1 MNNQVEIIVGIPERP
16 YTVIGEIS
24 AKVGASTAFSKTP
37 TMEDVNYKL
46 QESALKRGAN
56 AVIDVTYS
64 RGISAT
70 SWKAMF
76 AKGIAVVMES
86 ENIKCPVCAELIKR
100 EAIKCR
106 FCGADLA
113 S

>member
-1 MNNQVEIIVGIPERP
+1 MSNQVEIIIGLPDRP
-16 YTVIGEIS
+16 YKVIANIS

-46 QESALKRGAN
+46 QEVALNKGAN

-64 RGISAT
+64 RGISAM

-86 ENIKCPVCAELIKR
+86 ENIKCPACAEDIKR
-100 EAIKCR
+100 QAIKCR
-106 FCGADLA
+106 FCGIDI
-113 S
+113 